1 MALKKIKI
9 MASYDWTMRQAVTEF
24 ARFLNRDISWKKKKY
39 DIELGRV
46 IAEPL
51 QCGVSLNDVADFVI
65 DRTIHWNA
73 YYKCWAQQAI
83 NSGMAIINHSNTFAN
98 HDKHSTY
105 DLMAR
110 AIHPKDRLP
119 TTILLPQYAPYTD
132 DLKEQEKWEYYQ
144 SLIIK
149 YTKLGFDENRKRTDW
164 EKVDHDMKRMLSYEE
179 KNRIMREQ
187 FYTGGNYIKD
197 TVEKY
202 FHNKFPLYLKKAFG
216 GGGSDVYKI
225 NSLQELYEKYDE
237 TGGKAFHL
245 QEGIE
250 DYDIFIRCMSIG
262 PQVLPMKFQPDRPLH
277 EHYGPEKIRMDREI
291 FDRMSAYSLF
301 INAYH
306 RWTYNSFE
314 AVVKDG
320 CILPIDFA
328 NACPDTNLTSLHVHF
343 PWCICALVKWITYCA
358 VTEKDMR
365 IDMEQKRYLSVL
377 NDPKKSGDEKFAHI
391 QNLSSEYFEV
401 DTFKEFCEANFSDI
415 EQKMIEFYD
424 EHFEPIL
431 RTAIRFSDFPSHE
444 HDRFFAHYKEMMDT
458 IFRKNAEEY
467 LTSVIYDKPKVAGKS
482 RK

>member
-1 MALKKIKI
+1 MELKKIKI

-24 ARFLNRDISWKKKKY
+24 MRFLDTTIKWKKKEY

-46 IAEPL
+46 IAEPIV
-51 QCGVSLNDVADFVI
+51 CGTPLNDCADFVI

-83 NSGMAIINHSNTFAN
+83 NSQMAIINHSNTFAN

-119 TTILLPQYAPYTD
+119 TTVLLPQFAPYTD
-132 DLKEQEKWEYYQ
+132 DQREQEKWEYHQ

-149 YTKLGFDENRKRTDW
+149 YTKYGFDERRRWTDW
-164 EKVDHDMKRMLSYEE
+164 EKVNHDMERMTGYEE
-179 KNRIMREQ
+179 KNRKMREQ
-187 FYTGGNYIKD
+187 FYTGGNYINE

-225 NSLQELYEKYDE
+225 NSLEELYRKYDE
-237 TGGKAFHL
+237 TGGKVFHL
-245 QEGIE
+245 QEGID

-262 PQVLPMKFQPDRPLH
+262 PQVLPMQFLPDNPLH
-277 EHYGPEKIRMDREI
+277 EHYHPDKIRMDRDV
-291 FDRMSAYSLF
+291 FDRISAYSKF

-320 CILPIDFA
+320 SIYPIDFA
-328 NACPDTNLTSLHVHF
+328 NACPDTNLTSLHTHF
-343 PWCICALVKWITYCA
+343 PWCIIALVKWISYCA
-358 VTEKDMR
+358 VTGKDMR
-365 IDMEQKRYLSVL
+365 IDMEQNRYLKVL
-377 NDPKKSGDEKFAHI
+377 NDPKKSGDEKLEFI
-391 QNLSSEYFEV
+391 KELSDEYFEV
-401 DTFKEFCEANFSDI
+401 DTFNEFCKQNFKDI
-415 EQKMIEFYD
+415 EDRMIEFYD
-424 EHFEPIL
+424 EHFEVII
-431 RTAIRFSDFPSHE
+431 RTAIEYSDFPKRE
-444 HDRFFAHYKEMMDT
+444 REKFYRHYKHLMDD
-458 IFRKNAEEY
+458 IFRKNAKEY
-467 LTSVIYDKPKVAGKS
+467 LTAVIFEKQNIKA
-482 RK
+482 